1 MNIILLG
8 PPGSGKG
15 TQAQYI
21 EEEFGI
27 PQISTGDMLRAA
39 IASGSEIGLRAKSIM
54 EAGELVSDDVIL
66 QIVAERLKA
75 ADCEHGCLFDGFP
88 RTLAQAAGLKSEG
101 VPIDA
106 VVELA
111 VSDDVVVQRISG
123 RRVHESSGRA
133 YHVTFNPPKVQDR
146 DDVTGEPLIQRKDD
160 TEETIRERLGVYK
173 AQTAPLVEHYRN
185 SDARYAE
192 LDGEQTVDVIR
203 SAIVEF
209 LRELA
214 D

>member
-21 EEEFGI
+21 EEDFEI
-27 PQISTGDMLRAA
+27 PQISTGDMLRGA

-66 QIVAERLKA
+66 QIVAERLKE

-88 RTLAQAAGLKSEG
+88 RTLAQAAGLQSEG
-101 VPIDA
+101 VPVDA

-111 VSDDVVVQRISG
+111 VSEEVVVQRISG

-133 YHVTFNPPKVQDR
+133 YHIEFNPPKVRDR

-160 TEETIRERLGVYK
+160 TKETILERLGVYK

-185 SDARYAE
+185 SDVKYAE
-192 LDGEQTVDVIR
+192 FDGEQSVESIR
-203 SAIVEF
+203 SAIAEF
-209 LRELA
+209 LRNLA
-214 D
+214 E